1 MGTLQIEFPMLWRT
15 GLIEADPHEII
26 GVSLGENHVDFIYL
40 GIFPRSLDRAIEDW
54 TRVHVSIAMLQ
65 DKKGIA
71 VKAEEIRTL
80 WSKYKG
86 LSSVLAECMQRAI
99 GASLYDRM
107 NMLEKEFPDRA
118 KELNDEMKERRKN
131 KSDTAKERK
140 ANVDRTHSTLANQR
154 ASVEKGKEE
163 SKKAKKASKHKHACH
178 GDFCLLVSVIHM
190 ANRPKVKSRKRY
202 AKNASILKGI

>member
-1 MGTLQIEFPMLWRT
+1 
-15 GLIEADPHEII
+15 
-26 GVSLGENHVDFIYL
+26 
-40 GIFPRSLDRAIEDW
+40 
-54 TRVHVSIAMLQ
+54 MLQ
-65 DKKGIA
+65 DKKEMK

-80 WSKYKG
+80 WRKYKG

-99 GASLYDRM
+99 VGASLYARM
-107 NMLEKEFPDRA
+107 NMLEKEFPERA
-118 KELNDEMKERRKN
+118 KELNDEMKERTKN